1 MTWARTAASKSG
13 QNFITVNWWS
23 FSDTTNL
30 QKFWNLVPTD
40 QSCTRAISCD
50 DGNFLFFKCIVFH
63 FLCCISFFMSQI
75 WALLSVFQS
84 CGACPILIY
93 LHSLLMNSCCVC
105 SFTSLDT
112 STGTLKSVLLFQI
125 WIFFFLTV
133 ITITILFV
141 NGLHLSHL
149 DAYITAWSLT
159 SFLIHFFYL
168 TRRLLTEFLI

>member
-1 MTWARTAASKSG
+1 MMWARTAASKSG
-13 QNFITVNWWS
+13 QNIITVN
-23 FSDTTNL
+23 FSDITNL
-30 QKFWNLVPTD
+30 QKFWSLVPTD
-40 QSCTRAISCD
+40 WSYIQAISCD

-63 FLCCISFFMSQI
+63 FLCCISFFVSQI
-75 WALLSVFQS
+75 RALLSVFQS

-112 STGTLKSVLLFQI
+112 RTGALRSVLLFQM
-125 WIFFFLTV
+125 WQFFLSV

-141 NGLHLSHL
+141 IDLHLSHL

-159 SFLIHFFYL
+159 SFLIHFFIWL
-168 TRRLLTEFLI
+168 EGFLLSF

>member
-1 MTWARTAASKSG
+1 MMWARTAASKSG
-13 QNFITVNWWS
+13 QNFITVNWSS
-23 FSDTTNL
+23 FSDITNL
-30 QKFWNLVPTD
+30 QKFWSLVPTD
-40 QSCTRAISCD
+40 WSYIRAISCD

-75 WALLSVFQS
+75 RALLSVFQS

-112 STGTLKSVLLFQI
+112 RTGALRSVLLFQM
-125 WIFFFLTV
+125 WQFFLSV

-141 NGLHLSHL
+141 IDLHLSHL

-159 SFLIHFFYL
+159 SFLIHFFIWL
-168 TRRLLTEFLI
+168 EGFLLSF